1 MSWYKFI
8 ITIVLL
14 FSFNAA
20 SSAKS
25 SEITIAI
32 QSFLGKDAA
41 YQKWQSTADYLS
53 RRIPD
58 YSFNIVVVDA
68 PDDALL
74 YNMVKQKKVDYVIT
88 QPIASVELNRLY
100 NTKIRLT
107 KLDALGVDQLGGV
120 IFTSVDNHAIN
131 NVEALKGNSFAASTP
146 RRLGGWVLALDYLR
160 TQGIDPYKDFS
171 KISFL
176 GSQDNIVSAVINGL
190 ADAGTVRTGV
200 IEKMIDLGQL
210 RKEQI
215 KVLNSKP
222 DFPYL
227 LTTGTTPEWALSSLE
242 HVDTA
247 VSREVQAE
255 LLNYRVNGQNQ
266 WKKALDYEGV
276 RTLIRKH
283 RIGIYQDPGHVDF
296 YKENYQLI
304 LIILLLIGYLLFMLK
319 SRREAEIRDYKLKL
333 EGLSK
338 VSSVDQLLSEV
349 AHELAQPIT
358 SLKID
363 AHMLSNMLKDQ
374 DSCQLDQ
381 IQSASDGLREK
392 TDHCVDLILNIR
404 QFLSKKT
411 IIKENFNV
419 NENVERIIRLL
430 KNELNEHNI
439 EVKLSLKQDL
449 PNVNM
454 SSVELDQ
461 VLLNLSKNA
470 ISAMGNNQKSNNT
483 LSICT
488 TAQYDFVE
496 IQVSDT
502 GSEIK
507 DKLHLF
513 NLFKTSKEQSEVDG
527 LGIGL
532 SLSRRIARSYAG
544 ELLLKSSS
552 VEGSQFMVKIP
563 RVTNE

>member
-8 ITIVLL
+8 TTIVLL

-20 SSAKS
+20 FSAKPT
-25 SEITIAI
+25 EITIAI

-53 RRIPD
+53 RRIPN

-74 YNMVKQKKVDYVIT
+74 YNMVEHKKVDYVIT

-120 IFTSVDNHAIN
+120 IFTSVGNHAIN

-146 RRLGGWVLALDYLR
+146 RRLGSWVLALDYLR
-160 TQGIDPYKDFS
+160 TQDIDPYKDFS

-210 RKEQI
+210 REGQI

-222 DFPYL
+222 EFPYL
-227 LTTGTTPEWALSSLE
+227 LTTGTTPEWSLSSLE

-283 RIGIYQDPGHVDF
+283 RIGIYKDPGHINF

-333 EGLSK
+333 EELSK

-363 AHMLSNMLKDQ
+363 AHILSNMLKDQ
-374 DSCQLDQ
+374 DSCQLGQ
-381 IQSASDGLREK
+381 IQSASDSLREK

-430 KNELNEHNI
+430 KSELDEHKI

-454 SSVELDQ
+454 SPVELDQ

-483 LSICT
+483 LSFCT

-502 GSEIK
+502 GSKIK
-507 DKLHLF
+507 DKRHLF
-513 NLFKTSKEQSEVDG
+513 ELFKTSKEQSEVDG

>member
-8 ITIVLL
+8 TTIVLL
-14 FSFNAA
+14 FSFNAT
-20 SSAKS
+20 SSAKPA
-25 SEITIAI
+25 EITIAI
-32 QSFLGKDAA
+32 QSFLGKDAV

-53 RRIPD
+53 RRIPN
-58 YSFNIVVVDA
+58 YTFNIVVVDA

-74 YNMVKQKKVDYVIT
+74 YNMVEHKKVDYVIT

-107 KLDALGVDQLGGV
+107 KLDQLGIDQLGGV

-146 RRLGGWVLALDYLR
+146 RRLGSWVLALDYLR

-176 GSQDNIVSAVINGL
+176 GSQHNIVSAVINGL

-210 RKEQI
+210 REEQI

-227 LTTGTTPEWALSSLE
+227 LTTSTTPEWSLSSLE
-242 HVDTA
+242 HVDA
-247 VSREVQAE
+247 EVSREVQAE

-283 RIGIYQDPGHVDF
+283 RIGIYKDPGYINF

-304 LIILLLIGYLLFMLK
+304 LIILLLIVYLLFMLK

-374 DSCQLDQ
+374 DSC
-381 IQSASDGLREK
+381 
-392 TDHCVDLILNIR
+392 
-404 QFLSKKT
+404 
-411 IIKENFNV
+411 
-419 NENVERIIRLL
+419 
-430 KNELNEHNI
+430 
-439 EVKLSLKQDL
+439 
-449 PNVNM
+449 
-454 SSVELDQ
+454 
-461 VLLNLSKNA
+461 
-470 ISAMGNNQKSNNT
+470 
-483 LSICT
+483 
-488 TAQYDFVE
+488 
-496 IQVSDT
+496 
-502 GSEIK
+502 
-507 DKLHLF
+507 
-513 NLFKTSKEQSEVDG
+513 
-527 LGIGL
+527 
-532 SLSRRIARSYAG
+532 
-544 ELLLKSSS
+544 
-552 VEGSQFMVKIP
+552 
-563 RVTNE
+563 

>member
-8 ITIVLL
+8 TTIVLL
-14 FSFNAA
+14 FSFNAT
-20 SSAKS
+20 SSAKPA
-25 SEITIAI
+25 EITIAI

-53 RRIPD
+53 RRMPN

-74 YNMVKQKKVDYVIT
+74 YNMVEHKKIDYVIT

-107 KLDALGVDQLGGV
+107 KLDALGIDQLGGV

-146 RRLGGWVLALDYLR
+146 RRLGSWVLALDYLR

-210 RKEQI
+210 REEQI

-227 LTTGTTPEWALSSLE
+227 LTTGTTPEWSFSSLE

-255 LLNYRVNGQNQ
+255 LLNYRVNSQNQ

-283 RIGIYQDPGHVDF
+283 RIGIYKDPGHINF
-296 YKENYQLI
+296 YKNNYQLI

-338 VSSVDQLLSEV
+338 VSSVDQLLSEI

-363 AHMLSNMLKDQ
+363 MHMLDSMLRNH
-374 DSCQLDQ
+374 DSCQLDE
-381 IQSASDGLREK
+381 ILSTSDGLREK
-392 TDHCVDLILNIR
+392 TDHCVDLISNIR
-404 QFLSKKT
+404 QFLSTKT
-411 IIKENFNV
+411 TVKEIFNI
-419 NENVERIIRLL
+419 NDNVGRVIRLL
-430 KNELNEHNI
+430 KNELNKHNI
-439 EVKLSLKQDL
+439 EVKLSLKQNL
-449 PNVNM
+449 PDVNM
-454 SSVELDQ
+454 SPVELDQ

-470 ISAMGNNQKSNNT
+470 ISAMADNQKSDNT
-483 LSICT
+483 LSVLST
-488 TAQYDFVE
+488 EKQGFVE
-496 IQVSDT
+496 ITVSDT

-513 NLFKTSKEQSEVDG
+513 DLFKTSKNQGEVEG

-544 ELLLKSSS
+544 ELSLESSS
-552 VEGSQFMVKIP
+552 IKGSQFMVKIP
-563 RVTNE
+563 SVKDE

>member
-8 ITIVLL
+8 TTIVLL
-14 FSFNAA
+14 FSFNAT
-20 SSAKS
+20 SSAKPA
-25 SEITIAI
+25 EITIAI

-53 RRIPD
+53 RRMPN

-74 YNMVKQKKVDYVIT
+74 YNMVEHKKIDYVIT

-107 KLDALGVDQLGGV
+107 KLDALGIDQLGGV

-146 RRLGGWVLALDYLR
+146 RRLGSWVLALDYLR

-210 RKEQI
+210 REEQI

-227 LTTGTTPEWALSSLE
+227 LTTGTTPEWSFSSLE

-255 LLNYRVNGQNQ
+255 LLNYRVNSQNQ

-283 RIGIYQDPGHVDF
+283 RIGIYKEPGHINF
-296 YKENYQLI
+296 YKNNYQSI

-338 VSSVDQLLSEV
+338 VSSVDQLLSEI

-363 AHMLSNMLKDQ
+363 MHMLDSMLRNH
-374 DSCQLDQ
+374 DSCQLDE
-381 IQSASDGLREK
+381 ILSTSDGLREK
-392 TDHCVDLILNIR
+392 TDHCVDLISNIR
-404 QFLSKKT
+404 QFLSTKT
-411 IIKENFNV
+411 TVKEIFNI
-419 NENVERIIRLL
+419 NDNVGRVIRLL
-430 KNELNEHNI
+430 KNELNKHNI
-439 EVKLSLKQDL
+439 EVKLSLKQNL
-449 PNVNM
+449 PDVNM
-454 SSVELDQ
+454 SPVELDQ

-470 ISAMGNNQKSNNT
+470 ISAMADNQKSDNT
-483 LSICT
+483 LSVLST
-488 TAQYDFVE
+488 EKQGFVE
-496 IQVSDT
+496 ITVSDT

-513 NLFKTSKEQSEVDG
+513 DLFKTSKNQGEVEG

-532 SLSRRIARSYAG
+532 SLSRRITRSYAG
-544 ELLLKSSS
+544 ELSLESSS
-552 VEGSQFMVKIP
+552 IKGSQFMVKIP
-563 RVTNE
+563 SVKDE